1 MNGFWWRYVCIYIYG
16 HDYPEDY
23 SWDWMLHKATYHWI
37 LNVKKFKSVFSL
49 MQNEEIVNAGECSYN
64 TNGLNVEVQ

>member
-1 MNGFWWRYVCIYIYG
+1 MNEFWWRYVCIYG

-23 SWDWMLHKATYHWI
+23 SSDWMLCKAAYYGI
-37 LNVKKFKSVFSL
+37 LNVKKSKSVFSL